1 MTVSRDILIIEDN
14 RNLANGLRANLV
26 AEGYEAVV
34 AHEGSTGLML
44 ARTGRFHLIILD
56 LMLPGTDGFRVLDG
70 VRAADAQTP
79 IIVLTAR
86 GDETDKVRA
95 LTLGADD
102 YVTKP
107 FGIRELLARVAS
119 QLRRATHQAAPEAP
133 AQLPRGFGDIE
144 VDADR
149 HRVSR
154 AGRLVELRPKEFELL
169 VALMRHRDHVVSR
182 QDLMQEVWGY
192 DESVESRTLDT
203 HIAGLRRKLEPDPKC
218 PVWILTIRK
227 TGYRLNVDN

>member
-1 MTVSRDILIIEDN
+1 MTASRDILIIEDN

-34 AHEGSTGLML
+34 AHDGSSGLML

-70 VRAADAQTP
+70 VRAVDSQTP

-86 GDETDKVRA
+86 GDEADKVRG

-107 FGIRELLARVAS
+107 FGIRELLARVAGH
-119 QLRRATHQAAPEAP
+119 LRRANHPDPSEAATP
-133 AQLPRGFGDIE
+133 LPRGFGDIE
-144 VDADR
+144 VDTAR
-149 HRVSR
+149 HQVFR
-154 AGRLVELRPKEFELL
+154 AGRAVGLRPREFELL
-169 VALMRHRDHVVSR
+169 VALMRHRNHVVSR
-182 QDLMQEVWGY
+182 HDLMQEVWGY
-192 DESVESRTLDT
+192 DKSVASRTLDT
-203 HIAGLRRKLEPDPKC
+203 HIAGLRRKLEPDPRF
-218 PVWILTIRK
+218 PVWILTVRK
-227 TGYRLNVDN
+227 TGYRLNVDA